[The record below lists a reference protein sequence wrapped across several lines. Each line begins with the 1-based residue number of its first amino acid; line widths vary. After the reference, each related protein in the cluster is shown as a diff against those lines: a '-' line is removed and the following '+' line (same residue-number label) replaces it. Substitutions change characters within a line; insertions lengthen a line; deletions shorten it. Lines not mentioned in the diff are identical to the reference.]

1 MNTQQTEHT
10 YAEPPAAF
18 KYHQFLG
25 RLGMGDL
32 HPGGAPATLRMLDW
46 LAERNVRRV
55 LEVGAG
61 IGITAARMASLGW
74 DVTALEPDPVMF
86 ASLKKRMGTAA
97 LCERFLTHRPTVP
110 YDAVVAESVF
120 FQMDI
125 AEVCEHASALLRPG
139 GTLAFVEAVW
149 TEKVDAATSE
159 RLHETTR
166 HLFGMAAG
174 SREPITWRDWSH
186 QLTMS
191 GFETVHAEM
200 LSPGSAGHAPTR
212 NWPAS
217 IAAMIRDPRL
227 ALWSMRYRAR
237 QRLATMPRVQ
247 ESWLYVGRSPVTAA
261 ITQPEAELPQSAA
274 KLPRC

>member
-1 MNTQQTEHT
+1 MQQTEDT
-10 YAEPPAAF
+10 LPEPPAAF

-32 HPGGAPATLRMLDW
+32 HPGGAPATLKMLHW
-46 LAERNVRRV
+46 LAERKVRRV

-74 DVTALEPDPVMF
+74 DVTALEPDPILF
-86 ASLKKRMGTAA
+86 ASLKRRLGKAA
-97 LCERFLTHRPTVP
+97 LCERFLAHRPATP
-110 YDAVVAESVF
+110 YDAVVAESVL

-125 AEVCEHASALLRPG
+125 AEVCAHARALLRPG

-149 TEKVDAATSE
+149 TEGVDAATS
-159 RLHETTR
+159 RQLNETTQ
-166 HLFGMAAG
+166 HLFGIAVG
-174 SREPITWRDWSH
+174 SREPLTWRDWSH
-186 QLTMS
+186 QLTRS

-200 LSPGSAGHAPTR
+200 LSPGSAGHAPTT

-227 ALWSMRYRAR
+227 ALWSMRYRTR
-237 QRLATMPRVQ
+237 QRLTMMPRIQ
-247 ESWLYVGRSPVTAA
+247 ESWAYVGRSPKMAA
-261 ITQPEAELPQSAA
+261 ITQPQTELPQSAA
-274 KLPRC
+274 KLPG